1 MNILGFD
8 KFKHDLEKIEH
19 SFKEIKSHV
28 PVILGNLAVNHF
40 KEGFRYGGYMTD
52 DSAHGWKGRQFTKG
66 VGQRAILVKSGKLKN
81 DIKLTEANF
90 NRIIIGT
97 TSLTQNYATIQNRGG
112 TIRKTEK
119 MTAFFWAMYMKT
131 KNKGEKEYWKS
142 LALHKGNIKIPE
154 RQFLGH
160 SKILIEKLQKE
171 VMNQYEKNK
180 K

>member
-40 KEGFRYGGYMTD
+40 KEGFRRGGYMTD
-52 DSAHGWKGRQFTKG
+52 DSAHGWKERKFTKG
-66 VGQRAILVKSGKLKN
+66 VGRRAILVKSGNLRN
-81 DIKLTEANF
+81 DIKLTEADF

-97 TSLTQNYATIQNRGG
+97 TSLTQNYATIHNRGG
-112 TIRKTEK
+112 TI
-119 MTAFFWAMYMKT
+119 
-131 KNKGEKEYWKS
+131 
-142 LALHKGNIKIPE
+142 ALHKGNIKIPKRE
-154 RQFLGH
+154 FLGH